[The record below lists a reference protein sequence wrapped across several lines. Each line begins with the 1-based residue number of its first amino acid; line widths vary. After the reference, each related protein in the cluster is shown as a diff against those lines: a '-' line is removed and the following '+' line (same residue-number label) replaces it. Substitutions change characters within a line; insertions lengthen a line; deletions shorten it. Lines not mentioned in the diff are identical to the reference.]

1 MKLYQ
6 RLMPLYDAGEA
17 RAIVRLVL
25 EEHFHLSLA
34 DILCGKVNELS
45 RDDINELNEIMKR
58 LETGEPVQYVLGE
71 ASFLGHTF
79 EVNSAVLIPRP
90 ETEELCRW
98 IMSDQAEKTQGSPA
112 PRVLD
117 IGTGSGCIAVSLA
130 LGIPDSRV
138 SAWDISV
145 PALSVA
151 RRNAARL
158 HAGVAFSCCD
168 ALRAPADIAVWNVV
182 VSNPPYVTESEKKEM
197 ARNVL
202 SYEPSSALFVPDDD
216 PLRFYRAIARYA
228 ATALVSGG
236 FLYFEINS
244 ACGPQTCSMLSDAGF
259 ADVVLRND
267 EAGLPRMVRC
277 RRQ

>member
-1 MKLYQ
+1 
-6 RLMPLYDAGEA
+6 MPLYDAGEA

-71 ASFLGHTF
+71 ASFLGRTF

-98 IMSDQAEKTQGSPA
+98 IISDQAEKTQGSPA

-130 LGIPDSRV
+130 LGIPGSRV
-138 SAWDISV
+138 SAWDVSTA
-145 PALSVA
+145 ALDVA
-151 RRNAARL
+151 RSNASRLSANVSFECRDALTL
-158 HAGVAFSCCD
+158 HAVD
-168 ALRAPADIAVWNVV
+168 ETWNVI
-182 VSNPPYVTESEKKEM
+182 VSNPPYVTESEKNGM
-197 ARNVL
+197 ATNVL
-202 SYEPSSALFVPDDD
+202 NYEPTTALFVPDDNA
-216 PLRFYRAIARYA
+216 LLFYRAIARYA
-228 ATALVSGG
+228 FSTLVHGG
-236 FLYFEINS
+236 HLYFEINS
-244 ACGPQTCSMLSDAGF
+244 AFGRQTCDMLSSEGF
-259 ADVVLRND
+259 SDVRLRKD
-267 EAGLPRMVRC
+267 EAGLPRMISCLRP
-277 RRQ
+277 